1 MVAGLFTFMNAMTLI
16 CGTKTLDLSRPAVM
30 AIVNVTPDS
39 FSDGGQLYRDDRV
52 DLDKTLR
59 AVESMLS
66 DGADIIDIGGESTR
80 PGASPVTTQQELDR
94 VVPVVEAVNAR
105 FDALISVDTST
116 AAVITAASAVGAHLI
131 NDVRALQREGALEA
145 AVAAALPV
153 CLMHMQNQPASMQNN
168 PVYTDVV
175 TEVLKFLQQRKQ
187 ACLEAGIASEQILLD
202 PGFGFGKTLQ
212 HNLALSHGLD
222 RFVDT
227 GQSLLLGVSR
237 KTMIGQLLDSNINDR
252 LIGSVT
258 MAVLMAQTVV
268 HRRAQT
274 SGSNGM
280 ILRVHD
286 VRETVEA
293 LTVWQRT
300 MDFKE
305 EIDNL

>member
-1 MVAGLFTFMNAMTLI
+1 MAAGLFTFMNAMTLI

-39 FSDGGQLYRDDRV
+39 FSDGGQLYHGEKV
-52 DLDKTLR
+52 DLDKTLQT
-59 AVESMLS
+59 VESMLAA
-66 DGADIIDIGGESTR
+66 GADIIDIGGESTR
-80 PGASPVTTQQELDR
+80 PGAAAVTTEQELDR
-94 VVPVVEAVNAR
+94 VLPVVEAVGAR

-116 AAVITAASAVGAHLI
+116 AQVITESAGAGAHLI

-153 CLMHMQNQPASMQNN
+153 CLMHMQNQPKTMQSN

-175 TEVLKFLQQRKQ
+175 TEVLDFLQQRKQ
-187 ACLEAGIASEQILLD
+187 ACLTAGIASEQILLD

-212 HNLALSHGLD
+212 HNLALVAALD

-237 KTMIGQLLDSNINDR
+237 KTMIGQLLDSNVDDR

-258 MAVLMAQTVV
+258 MALLMAQSVV
-268 HRRAQT
+268 ERQAQT
-274 SGSNGM
+274 GCSSGM

-286 VRETVEA
+286 VRETVQA
-293 LTVWQRT
+293 LTIWQRI

-305 EIDNL
+305 EINNL